1 MKVCTK
7 GFEGSQ
13 TLALAKFIGDN
24 LSTMYELQ
32 KACSENQKITKVEFI
47 GEKEGE
53 KLTFTKKYTLKD
65 LVYNDFMVN
74 YINGFVKS
82 INHFIENDTKTIIV
96 VLTHNR
102 VDKTLINRKEVINR
116 VRESKESVKVSAYLD
131 RIITQATNEKCE
143 KFLINGVECE
153 REEEKITLALVKD
166 ISKNIKEFIITKNGE
181 KYSFELTY

>member
-1 MKVCTK
+1 MKVITK

-13 TLALAKFIGDN
+13 ALAITKFIGDN
-24 LSTMYELQ
+24 LSTMYDLQ

-47 GEKEGE
+47 GEKENE
-53 KLTFTKKYTLKD
+53 KLIFTKRYTLKD
-65 LVYNDFMVN
+65 LVYNDFMIN

-82 INHFIENDTKTIIV
+82 INHYIENDNKTIV
-96 VLTHNR
+96 VELCHNR
-102 VDKTLINRKEVINR
+102 VDKTLINRKEVVNR

-143 KFLINGVECE
+143 RFSINGVECE
-153 REEEKITLALVKD
+153 REEEKITLALVKA
-166 ISKNIKEFIITKNGE
+166 ITKNIKEFIITKNGE